1 MWAEQKVR
9 EYDDSLTIIS
19 NDFIRFIYK
28 INEWQYSRF
37 ELVRI
42 WVKRHTLM
50 HTLMHT
56 FRLLADSSDQY
67 GKN

>member
-1 MWAEQKVR
+1 MWAEQKVG
-9 EYDDSLTIIS
+9 EYDNSLTIIS
-19 NDFIRFIYK
+19 NDFMRFIYK

-42 WVKRHTLM
+42 WVKRHTL
-50 HTLMHT
+50 THT